1 MSGMKHRADIDGLRA
16 IAVLPITF
24 FHAGIPGFA
33 GGFVGVDIFFVISG
47 FLITGILVRDLEA
60 GRFSYSDFY
69 ERRLRRIFPALI
81 VMLAASL
88 VAAYFLILPSE
99 ARSFGKSVIG
109 AIVFIANIVFYR
121 EAGYFDDSAEEKPL
135 LHTWSLGVE
144 EQFYIVF
151 PIILFVLMKY
161 LPRYRGAAMM
171 GLAAVSLGLCVAL
184 TPRNPDAAFYL
195 IPTRAWELLAGSLL
209 ALGYGPRIAQG
220 PVREG
225 VALGG
230 LALILASIFLFGSD
244 MAFPGYVAI
253 APVLGSALVI
263 GYAQG
268 TLVERVLSIKP
279 FVFVGLISYSLY
291 LWHWPIIVFGNKA
304 STGEA
309 GIGIAIVYVAV
320 SLIAGYLSYRFVETP
335 FRNRSRFTRPW
346 IFAGS
351 LASAGTLL
359 ALTGAGLSVD
369 LGQRQFSRQMIMFDR
384 AREDVSPHRVRCHP
398 SSGLAAPEDACVL
411 GDATATTAVWGDSHG
426 VELAYALYRQ
436 GHAIRSMTYSSC
448 PPMIDAEVED
458 VPDCAAHNRLVLNY
472 LLNRPDIKN
481 IVIAAYFPSVLNRP
495 DVAAGMRTSVR
506 RLLAAKRH
514 VFIVAPTPHERFGDL
529 PRRLVRNGD
538 FSIPK
543 WQYETRNSEIIAFLD
558 QLKKEGATIL
568 WPADYLCARGQCPAT
583 IEGRPVLFDSHHTS
597 QYAADFLAKRFAS
610 VIWRDDAGASQ
621 STPAQEGPEHIATN

>member
-1 MSGMKHRADIDGLRA
+1 MKHRADIDGLRA

-60 GRFSYSDFY
+60 GCFSYADFY

-88 VAAYFLILPSE
+88 LAAYFLILPSE
-99 ARSFGKSVIG
+99 LRSFGRSVIG
-109 AIVFIANIVFYR
+109 AIVFVANIVFYR

-151 PIILFVLMKY
+151 PIILFTLMRY
-161 LPRYRGAAMM
+161 LPRHRGAATM
-171 GLAAVSLGLCVAL
+171 GLTAVSLGLCVAL

-209 ALGYGPRIAQG
+209 ALGCSPRLAQG
-220 PVREG
+220 PAREG
-225 VALGG
+225 LALGG
-230 LALILASIFLFGSD
+230 LALILGSIFLFGSE

-268 TLVERVLSIKP
+268 TPVECVLSIKP
-279 FVFVGLISYSLY
+279 FVFVGSISYSLY

-309 GIGIAIVYVAV
+309 GIEIAIVFVVV

-335 FRNRSRFTRPW
+335 FRNRGRFTRKS
-346 IFAGS
+346 IFIGS
-351 LASAGTLL
+351 LAIAGALL
-359 ALTGAGLSVD
+359 ALTSVGLAVD
-369 LGQRQFSRQMIMFDR
+369 LGQRQFSRQMIMFDS
-384 AREDVSPHRVRCHP
+384 AREDVSPHRDRCHP

-411 GDATATTAVWGDSHG
+411 GDAQANTAVWGDSHG
-426 VELAYALYRQ
+426 VELAYSLYRQ

-448 PPMIDAEVED
+448 PPAIGVEIIDR
-458 VPDCAAHNRLVLNY
+458 PDCSAHNSVVLNY
-472 LLNRPDIKN
+472 LLDQPGIAN
-481 IVIAAYFPSVLNRP
+481 IVMAAYFPGVVNKP
-495 DVAAGMRTSVR
+495 DTAAGMRESVR
-506 RLLAAKRH
+506 RLVAANRN
-514 VFIVAPTPHERFGDL
+514 VFIVAPTPHEANGDL
-529 PRRLVRNGD
+529 PRRLVRTGD
-538 FSIPK
+538 FSISK
-543 WQYETRNSEIIAFLD
+543 AQYETRNSETIAFLGR
-558 QLKKEGATIL
+558 LKKEGATIL
-568 WPADYLCARGQCPAT
+568 WPADYLCAQGQCSAT

-610 VIWRDDAGASQ
+610 VIWPDDTGASQ
-621 STPAQEGPEHIATN
+621 LTPAQEGPEHIATN

>member
-1 MSGMKHRADIDGLRA
+1 MNHRADIDGLRA

-60 GRFSYSDFY
+60 GCFSYADFY

-88 VAAYFLILPSE
+88 LAAYFLILPSE
-99 ARSFGKSVIG
+99 LRSFGRSVIG
-109 AIVFIANIVFYR
+109 AIVFVANIVFYR

-151 PIILFVLMKY
+151 PIILFTLMRY
-161 LPRYRGAAMM
+161 LPRHRGAAML
-171 GLAAVSLGLCVAL
+171 GLAVVSLGLCVAL

-209 ALGYGPRIAQG
+209 ALGYGPRIAPG
-220 PVREG
+220 PAREG

-230 LALILASIFLFGSD
+230 FALILASILLIGSD
-244 MAFPGYVAI
+244 LAFPGYVAI

-268 TLVERVLSIKP
+268 TLVGRFLSIKP

-309 GIGIAIVYVAV
+309 GIGVAIVYVVV
-320 SLIAGYLSYRFVETP
+320 SLIAGYLSYRYVETP
-335 FRNRSRFTRPW
+335 FRNRGRFTRNW

-351 LASAGTLL
+351 LASAGALL
-359 ALTGAGLSVD
+359 ALTGAGLAPD
-369 LGQRQFSRQMIMFDR
+369 LGQRQFSRQMITFDQ
-384 AREDVSPHRVRCHP
+384 AREDVSPHRDRCHP
-398 SSGLAAPEDACVL
+398 SSGLASPEEACVL
-411 GDATATTAVWGDSHG
+411 GDGPAMTAVWGDSHG
-426 VELAYALYRQ
+426 VEMAYALYRQ

-448 PPMIDAEVED
+448 PPAIDAEVKNR
-458 VPDCAAHNRLVLNY
+458 PDCAEHNGLALDY
-472 LLNRPDIKN
+472 LLDQPDIAN
-481 IVIAAYFPSVLNRP
+481 IVMTAYFPGVVDKP
-495 DVAAGMRTSVR
+495 DAAAGMRESVR
-506 RLLAAKRH
+506 RLVAASRH
-514 VFIVAPTPHERFGDL
+514 VFIVAPTPHEASGDL

-543 WQYETRNSEIIAFLD
+543 SQYEARNSETIAFLD

-568 WPADYLCARGQCPAT
+568 WPTDYLCAQGQCPAT
-583 IEGRPVLFDSHHTS
+583 VEGRPVLFDSHHTS

-610 VIWRDDAGASQ
+610 VIWPDDATASQ
-621 STPAQEGPEHIATN
+621 STPAQ